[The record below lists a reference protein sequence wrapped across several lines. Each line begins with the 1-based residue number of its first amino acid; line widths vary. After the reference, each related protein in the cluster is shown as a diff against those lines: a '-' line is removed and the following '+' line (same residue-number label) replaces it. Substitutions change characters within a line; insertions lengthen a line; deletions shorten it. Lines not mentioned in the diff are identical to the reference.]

1 MRSPI
6 ARLEPLVRANEAWL
20 AFSGP
25 VIVVI
30 AWILLQW
37 FLTYLVTPLQNTS
50 VACQTVFVIPFPDGC
65 VRTRFV
71 LLR

>member
-1 MRSPI
+1 MIPYYSYGS
-6 ARLEPLVRANEAWL
+6 LVADYEAWE
-20 AFSGP
+20 AFSTL